1 MHKLVRAVSIAL
13 ALGAGVAVGGA
24 SHAAVVNFDNPA
36 PITIDNATNI
46 ATYMESGYSLS
57 GDAASFLPIDGLG
70 TAGTAGLVL
79 FANSAVTLVSSSMLP
94 FSFTGFD
101 AGRYDP
107 TSAATLTVSG
117 LFANNTQHDV
127 TLSLG
132 QLASY
137 AFTDFAGVSSLR
149 FSASN
154 DLVFDTL
161 SVQTSPVP
169 EPATTAMFVAGL
181 GVLVAMRKRVQGRG

>member
-1 MHKLVRAVSIAL
+1 MHQFIRAVSVAL
-13 ALGAGVAVGGA
+13 ALVVGGA
-24 SHAAVVNFDNPA
+24 SQATVVNFDNPA
-36 PITIDNATNI
+36 LITIDDATNI
-46 ATYMESGYSLS
+46 ATYLESGYAFT
-57 GDAASFLPIDGLG
+57 GDAASFLPIDGVG
-70 TAGTAGLVL
+70 SAMSGGLVL
-79 FANSAVTLVSSSMLP
+79 FANSAVTLAASSMSP

-101 AGRYDP
+101 AGRFDP
-107 TSAATLTVSG
+107 DSAATLTISG
-117 LFANNTQHDV
+117 LFANNTQHNV

-132 QLASY
+132 QLANY

-169 EPATTAMFVAGL
+169 EPATTAMLLAGL
-181 GVLVAMRKRVQGRG
+181 GVLAAMRKRAQRPD